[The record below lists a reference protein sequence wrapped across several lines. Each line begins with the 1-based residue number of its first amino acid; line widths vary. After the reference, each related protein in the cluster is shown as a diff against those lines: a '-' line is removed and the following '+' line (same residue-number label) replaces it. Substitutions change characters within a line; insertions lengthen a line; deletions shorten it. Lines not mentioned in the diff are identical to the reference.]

1 MTEINI
7 HKNGGSQKELAA
19 PTRAWEPFQLMRSL
33 LRWDPFAEMSPVPI
47 GEAAFS
53 PAFDVKETKDGFIFK
68 ADLPGIEEKDLD
80 VKITKNRLSVSGKR
94 EHEKTE
100 KGDTYYTYERSYG
113 SFTRAFTLP
122 DGVDADAIKAELKAG
137 VLTINMPK
145 KPEAQPKKVAV
156 KAG

>member
-80 VKITKNRLSVSGKR
+80 VKITKNRLSVDAPKEILVHAGKLR
-94 EHEKTE
+94 SRLVCLEAS
-100 KGDTYYTYERSYG
+100 ERTLTGRLVYG
-113 SFTRAFTLP
+113 NPVEEVLRDAPCDIAVYRASR
-122 DGVDADAIKAELKAG
+122 
-137 VLTINMPK
+137 
-145 KPEAQPKKVAV
+145 
-156 KAG
+156 